1 MKNKEKN
8 FISAIVYIRND
19 EVMIE
24 EFTKK
29 LNRVLKDHFLKYEI
43 IFVNDASTDN
53 TIEKLKEVAK
63 KIENATIHIVNM
75 SYYQGKE
82 MAMNAGLDLSI
93 GDFVYMFDSALIDY
107 DLEVVYQIYEKSLE
121 GYDIVNAT
129 ADKKGRI
136 SSRLFYKLFNKYA
149 NYEYKLDTY
158 TFQIISRRAINRVY
172 SISKTVPYRKAVQAN
187 CGLKMTTVK
196 YKSEALRKHKLD
208 KKTKKDREKTA
219 IDSLI
224 LFTDISYKIA
234 LTLSII
240 MILLT
245 IGVGVYTIFTFV
257 AAKPIEGWTTTMLF
271 LALGF
276 LGMFSILT
284 IIIKY
289 LSVILNL
296 IFKKTNYLVESIEKI
311 N

>member
-208 KKTKKDREKTA
+208 K
-219 IDSLI
+219 
-224 LFTDISYKIA
+224 ISYKIA